1 MVTNL
6 SSENA
11 EFVRQQI
18 ASGAFT
24 SSQDANEH
32 AVTLLRQR
40 TALLGRLDRGAQ
52 QLDSGEYVELDE
64 AGMDQFFS
72 DLVRVAEHAGND
84 EAQE

>member
-1 MVTNL
+1 MVSNL

-24 SSQDANEH
+24 SSQDAIEH

-40 TALLGRLDRGAQ
+40 TALIDRLDKGTQ

-64 AGMDQFFS
+64 AGMDQFFA
-72 DLVRVAEHAGND
+72 DLVRAAEHKGSD
-84 EAQE
+84 EAK